1 MTSMDQFQNK
11 HREPISTIWI
21 LRRFVLPFT
30 PWVKGRQQSE
40 AA

>member
-1 MTSMDQFQNK
+1 MKLRSLLLDHPDRQTK
-11 HREPISTIWI
+11 ICI

-30 PWVKGRQQSE
+30 HRVKGRQQSE